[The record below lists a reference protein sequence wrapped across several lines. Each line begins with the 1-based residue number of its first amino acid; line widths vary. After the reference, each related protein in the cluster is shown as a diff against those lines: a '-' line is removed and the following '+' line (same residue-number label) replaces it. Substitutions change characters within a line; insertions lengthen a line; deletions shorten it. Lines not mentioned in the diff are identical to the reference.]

1 MGCMYL
7 LLAMCFAEL
16 SSIVA
21 FAGGS
26 FGYCRAAL
34 GPFWGFM
41 VGASEML
48 QNFLFV
54 TATVMTLSTTCTEFF
69 DVSGNLEPLWM
80 ALAYAMIFGVHLR
93 GGMLFWYTVMVSG
106 GVTVLLIVMFCCG
119 AMKTINVEKYALPDG
134 MLFRG
139 GAHQPVESLYFCAW
153 FYIGLEIVPQ
163 TCEHVKDVSLRSV

>member
-48 QNFLFV
+48 QNFMYV
-54 TATVMTLSTTCTEFF
+54 VATVMVFAHTCTMLFA
-69 DVSGNLEPLWM
+69 VTRMLEPLWM
-80 ALAYAMIFGVHLR
+80 A
-93 GGMLFWYTVMVSG
+93 
-106 GVTVLLIVMFCCG
+106 
-119 AMKTINVEKYALPDG
+119 
-134 MLFRG
+134 
-139 GAHQPVESLYFCAW
+139 
-153 FYIGLEIVPQ
+153 
-163 TCEHVKDVSLRSV
+163 

>member
-1 MGCMYL
+1 
-7 LLAMCFAEL
+7 MCFAEL

-48 QNFLFV
+48 QNFMYV
-54 TATVMTLSTTCTEFF
+54 IATVMVFAHTCTMLFA
-69 DVSGNLEPLWM
+69 STRLLEPLWM

-119 AMKTINVEKYALPDG
+119 AMKTINVE
-134 MLFRG
+134 
-139 GAHQPVESLYFCAW
+139 
-153 FYIGLEIVPQ
+153 
-163 TCEHVKDVSLRSV
+163 